1 MPETKDK
8 TEATDQPTV
17 VKKSLVSPGL
27 VAMLT
32 KVAIFGVIA
41 VVAVFAAYLLT
52 LKVLKPMMASDPPTE
67 QVAEPGKAAKA
78 EPVKAEPAKV
88 EKHEAAVEK
97 ESSESSE
104 HGEGGGGAE
113 FFTVESIVVNPAE
126 TGGTRY
132 LSCSVSFEVGSKEDL
147 KAFEEKSVKIKDLLI
162 TILSSKTVDEL
173 ADIKLRNDMRR
184 QILTVVNRF
193 TTPAQATAVYL
204 TDFVLQ

>member
-1 MPETKDK
+1 MPETKEK

-32 KVAIFGVIA
+32 KVAMFGLIG
-41 VVAVFAAYLLT
+41 VVAVFAAYFLT
-52 LKVLKPMMASDPPTE
+52 LKVLKPMMASDPQTVE
-67 QVAEPGKAAKA
+67 QADVKKGE
-78 EPVKAEPAKV
+78 KAEPAKAEPAKA
-88 EKHEAAVEK
+88 EKHEAAAEEK
-97 ESSESSE
+97 SSEDGG

-132 LSCSVSFEVGSKEDL
+132 LSCSVSFEVASKEDL

-193 TTPAQATAVYL
+193 TMPAQATAVYL

>member
-1 MPETKDK
+1 MPDTKDK
-8 TEATDQPTV
+8 TEVTNQPPV
-17 VKKSLVSPGL
+17 PKKSLLPPNLAST
-27 VAMLT
+27 LT
-32 KVAIFGVIA
+32 KAAIFGLIA

-67 QVAEPGKAAKA
+67 QVAEPVKA
-78 EPVKAEPAKV
+78 EPVKEA
-88 EKHEAAVEK
+88 KHEAPPEEK
-97 ESSESSE
+97 SEGSEEGE
-104 HGEGGGGAE
+104 HGGGDE
-113 FFTVESIVVNPAE
+113 FFTIESIVVNPAE

-147 KAFEEKSVKIKDLLI
+147 KAFEDKSVKIKDLLI
-162 TILSSKTVDEL
+162 TILSSKTVEEL

-184 QILTVVNRF
+184 QILVVVNRF

>member
-1 MPETKDK
+1 MPDTKEK
-8 TEATDQPTV
+8 TEVTNQPPAP
-17 VKKSLVSPGL
+17 KKSLLPPNL
-27 VAMLT
+27 AATLT
-32 KVAIFGVIA
+32 KAAIFGLIA
-41 VVAVFAAYLLT
+41 VVAVFAAYLVT

-67 QVAEPGKAAKA
+67 QQAGPL
-78 EPVKAEPAKV
+78 KAEPAKEV
-88 EKHEAAVEK
+88 KHDVPAAEK
-97 ESSESSE
+97 SEGGEEGE
-104 HGEGGGGAE
+104 HGEQGGGDE
-113 FFTVESIVVNPAE
+113 FFTIESIVVNPAE

-162 TILSSKTVDEL
+162 TILSSKTVEEL

-184 QILTVVNRF
+184 QILVVVNRF

>member
-1 MPETKDK
+1 MPETKEK

-17 VKKSLVSPGL
+17 VKKSLVSPALMGT
-27 VAMLT
+27 LT
-32 KVAIFGVIA
+32 KVAMFGLIG
-41 VVAVFAAYLLT
+41 VVAVLAAYFLT
-52 LKVLKPMMASDPPTE
+52 LKVLKPMMASDTPTE
-67 QVAEPGKAAKA
+67 QAAAGAKTEKA

-88 EKHEAAVEK
+88 EKHEAAAERQ
-97 ESSESSE
+97 SSAGGE
-104 HGEGGGGAE
+104 HGGGGAE

-147 KAFEEKSVKIKDLLI
+147 KAFEDKSVKIKDLLI

>member
-1 MPETKDK
+1 MPETKEK

-27 VAMLT
+27 AAMLT
-32 KVAIFGVIA
+32 KVAMFGLIG
-41 VVAVFAAYLLT
+41 VVAVFAAYFLT
-52 LKVLKPMMASDPPTE
+52 LKVLKPMMASDPQTVE
-67 QVAEPGKAAKA
+67 QADGKKA
-78 EPVKAEPAKV
+78 EKAEPAKAEPAKA
-88 EKHEAAVEK
+88 EKQEPAAEEK
-97 ESSESSE
+97 SSE
-104 HGEGGGGAE
+104 GGGAE

-132 LSCSVSFEVGSKEDL
+132 LSCSVSFEVASKEDL

-184 QILTVVNRF
+184 QILAVVNRF
-193 TTPAQATAVYL
+193 TMPAQATAVYL